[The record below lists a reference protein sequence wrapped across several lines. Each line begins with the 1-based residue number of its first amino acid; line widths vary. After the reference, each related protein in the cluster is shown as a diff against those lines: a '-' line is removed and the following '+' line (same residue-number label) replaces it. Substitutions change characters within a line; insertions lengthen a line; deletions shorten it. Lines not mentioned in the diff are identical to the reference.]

1 MMLPMAVA
9 AGIRDGTIRY
19 AFRLWEKPRVKVG
32 STQLTS
38 SGIVGFEAVDEIE
51 DLGVLTDDDARL
63 AGVPGAAELRRRLT
77 PGQVQRGPRGGR
89 GGDRVF
95 RVTLRWVGEDPRL
108 TLREDVPDAVDLT
121 ELTAA
126 VARLDQGRRTGPW
139 TTEILVWIRDHPA
152 VVSTELA
159 ALLGRELAPMKA
171 DIRRLKALGMTI
183 SLRVGYRLSPRGEAY
198 LAALP
203 APTRRRSAR
212 PSRSSPG

>member
-9 AGIRDGTIRY
+9 AGVRAGTIRY

-38 SGIVGFEAVDEIE
+38 SGIVGFDAVNEIE
-51 DLGVLTDDDARL
+51 DLGSLTDDDARL
-63 AGVPGAAELRRRLT
+63 AGVPGATELRRRLT

-89 GGDRVF
+89 GGDRAF

-108 TLREDVPDAVDLT
+108 TLREDVPADLT

-126 VARLDQGRRTGPW
+126 VARLDRGRRTGPW

-171 DIRRLKALGMTI
+171 DVRRLKALGLTI

-198 LAALP
+198 LAALA
-203 APTRRRSAR
+203 APPRRRSTR
-212 PSRSSPG
+212 SSRSSHG